1 MQQYGVARSG
11 ELDSSKYVVIERST
25 GKNLEVDKTLVR
37 IDLTEEN
44 LKQNAKVT
52 HLKTP
57 DGKPYDLYHWD
68 VDGPINNH
76 KPPKMTSLLTK
87 LEDNSKY
94 AQPIIGPVT
103 LNEHLYFSHLVG
115 TVTYN
120 VHAWLD
126 DKATGQPITIN
137 GQKIEASKTIGS
149 RNNDNND
156 DGIED
161 QTDLQLKIPDS
172 SSLAG
177 KDIVAY
183 SEIARSDKPD
193 HYFSSPRHQ

>member
-1 MQQYGVARSG
+1 
-11 ELDSSKYVVIERST
+11 
-25 GKNLEVDKTLVR
+25 
-37 IDLTEEN
+37 
-44 LKQNAKVT
+44 
-52 HLKTP
+52 
-57 DGKPYDLYHWD
+57 
-68 VDGPINNH
+68 
-76 KPPKMTSLLTK
+76 MTSLLTT

-94 AQPIIGPVT
+94 A
-103 LNEHLYFSHLVG
+103 
-115 TVTYN
+115 
-120 VHAWLD
+120 
-126 DKATGQPITIN
+126 QPITIN

-161 QTDLQLKIPDS
+161 QTDLQLKIPDA

-193 HYFSSPRHQ
+193 HYTSVHQDTNDNNVISLLKKLVMNY

>member
-1 MQQYGVARSG
+1 
-11 ELDSSKYVVIERST
+11 
-25 GKNLEVDKTLVR
+25 
-37 IDLTEEN
+37 
-44 LKQNAKVT
+44 
-52 HLKTP
+52 
-57 DGKPYDLYHWD
+57 
-68 VDGPINNH
+68 
-76 KPPKMTSLLTK
+76 MTSLLTK

-94 AQPIIGPVT
+94 AQAIKGPVT

-126 DKATGQPITIN
+126 DKGTGQPITIN
-137 GQKIEASKTIGS
+137 GQKIESSKTIGS

-161 QTDLQLKIPDS
+161 QTDLQLKIPDA

-193 HYFSSPRHQ
+193 HYFSSPRHE

>member
-1 MQQYGVARSG
+1 MQQYGAARSG
-11 ELDSSKYVVIERST
+11 ELDPSKYVAIERST
-25 GKNLEVDKTLVR
+25 GKNLDIDQTPVH

-44 LKQNAKVT
+44 LKENAKVT

-76 KPPKMTSLLTK
+76 KLPKMTSLLTN

-94 AQPIIGPVT
+94 A
-103 LNEHLYFSHLVG
+103 
-115 TVTYN
+115 
-120 VHAWLD
+120 
-126 DKATGQPITIN
+126 QPITIN

-161 QTDLQLKIPDS
+161 QTDLQLKIPDA

-177 KDIVAY
+177 KDSVAY

>member
-1 MQQYGVARSG
+1 
-11 ELDSSKYVVIERST
+11 
-25 GKNLEVDKTLVR
+25 
-37 IDLTEEN
+37 
-44 LKQNAKVT
+44 
-52 HLKTP
+52 
-57 DGKPYDLYHWD
+57 
-68 VDGPINNH
+68 
-76 KPPKMTSLLTK
+76 MTSLLTK

-94 AQPIIGPVT
+94 AQPIKGPVT

-156 DGIED
+156 D
-161 QTDLQLKIPDS
+161 QTDLQLKIPDA